1 MKRCRKTYGML
12 ITILVVGVSLFATS
26 CTKNFAYEG
35 SVVFT
40 QIPVK
45 SVSDGQLKNHD
56 FRYASG
62 MKIAMAEIGE
72 SLENIEI
79 LVEGFHSARAPEIS
93 YDGKCLIFSGQKA
106 AGDVWQIWK
115 LNLDKSEI
123 NQVTQSNQNCTDP
136 TWLPDERVAYSKQV
150 EGEKARLPD
159 RQALKF
165 HGLFS
170 CNPDGSDEQRI
181 TFQPHED
188 LSASLM
194 NDGRLLV
201 SSKQV
206 YPDGGSLKY
215 LAVHPD
221 GTKAELFYLA
231 ENGSKSMSKAWE
243 SGNRKLIF
251 VESDNLV
258 SITFNRPLN
267 SRKLI
272 GQPGQGAFLSV
283 FPIDEKQLI
292 SSIRKPTERTFGLIS
307 FSLSDPES
315 NGFYFND
322 AAYHAV
328 EPVVVMHRPVPR
340 KLPTTVNMDKES
352 GYFFC
357 MDADRSDIEIAF
369 GASSKIQVLGM
380 DNVLG
385 ETTVEEDGSFY
396 LEIKADQPIRFQT
409 LNEEGEVLRG
419 PSSWMWVRPN
429 ERRGCAGCHED
440 RELAPENI
448 VPMAIEK
455 PPVAMIK

>member
-1 MKRCRKTYGML
+1 MKRCRKTYGL
-12 ITILVVGVSLFATS
+12 LVAILLVGLFATS
-26 CTKNFAYEG
+26 CSKKIAHEG

-40 QIPVK
+40 QVPAN
-45 SVSDGQLKNHD
+45 SVSEDQLKNHN

-72 SLENIEI
+72 TLENIKI
-79 LVEGFHSARAPEIS
+79 LTMDFHSARSPEIS
-93 YDGKCLIFSGQKA
+93 YDGKCLVFSGQKA

-123 NQVTQSNQNCTDP
+123 NQVTQFDQNCTDP
-136 TWLPDERVAYSKQV
+136 TWLPNERVAYSKQV
-150 EGEKARLPD
+150 ESEK
-159 RQALKF
+159 ALKF
-165 HGLFS
+165 PASPAGGHGLFS
-170 CNPDGSDEQRI
+170 CNLDGSDEQRI

-188 LSASLM
+188 LSASVT

-206 YPDGGSLKY
+206 YPDEGSLKY

-221 GTKAELFYLA
+221 GTKAELFYQA
-231 ENGSKSMSKAWE
+231 EKGSKSMSKAWE
-243 SGNRKLIF
+243 TINRKLIF
-251 VESDNLV
+251 VESENLV
-258 SITFNRPLN
+258 SIDFNRPLN
-267 SRKLI
+267 SRKI
-272 GQPGQGAFLSV
+272 ISQPEQGLFLSV
-283 FPIDEKQLI
+283 FSIDEQQVLASVRKQAE
-292 SSIRKPTERTFGLIS
+292 STFGLILLN
-307 FSLSDPES
+307 LSTPEG

-322 AAYHAV
+322 ASYHAV
-328 EPVVVMHRPVPR
+328 EPVVVMLRPVPR
-340 KLPTTVNMDKES
+340 KLPTTVNMDRES

-380 DNVLG
+380 DKVLG
-385 ETTVEEDGSFY
+385 ETTIEEDGSFY

-429 ERRGCAGCHED
+429 ERRGCTGCHEN
-440 RELAPENI
+440 RELSPENF
-448 VPMAIEK
+448 VPLAIEK